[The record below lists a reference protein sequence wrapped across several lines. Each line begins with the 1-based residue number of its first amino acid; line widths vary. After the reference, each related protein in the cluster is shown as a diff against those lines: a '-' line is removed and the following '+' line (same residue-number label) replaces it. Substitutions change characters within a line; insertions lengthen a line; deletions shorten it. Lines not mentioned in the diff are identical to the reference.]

1 VAPTTR
7 RPRDGAPEDPEAME
21 PGSPASRLR
30 VVGDEETAG
39 WEALYRAHVVAIYR
53 FVFSRCGNRPDAEDI
68 TAAVFLRALPRL
80 RPSAA
85 EGEARAYLRAT
96 ARSVLAEHWAT
107 HYALEMAEYAE
118 DLMPSAP
125 APGGDE
131 GSANRRRVTR
141 LLARLPDHYRRV
153 LELRFLRGLSVK
165 ETAREMEVT
174 VANAK
179 VLQWR
184 ALRSAAALE
193 EERP

>member
-1 VAPTTR
+1 PE
-7 RPRDGAPEDPEAME
+7 RD
-21 PGSPASRLR
+21 
-30 VVGDEETAG
+30 
-39 WEALYRAHVVAIYR
+39 
-53 FVFSRCGNRPDAEDI
+53 
-68 TAAVFLRALPRL
+68 
-80 RPSAA
+80 
-85 EGEARAYLRAT
+85 ARAYLRAT
-96 ARSVLAEHWAT
+96 ARGVLAEHWAT

-193 EERP
+193 EERPGSAAAVPTASSGPCSATPGHPASRPPAPRAP